1 MHPFMT
7 RSIFK
12 EVLVENY
19 PIIAILIGVL
29 LVSFSIGLY
38 KNPDTLWEYKAANGV
53 IQWGMPYTEVLGSL
67 INQPPLG
74 FYAEGLFLS
83 IFGLSIETGTILVT
97 IFGLGCIYLV
107 YRIGKELYSKQT
119 GIIASVMFA
128 LTPWE
133 LVLSRS
139 FLIDTQCLFFSLLTI
154 YFGILAIRVDSHK
167 QFLIA
172 GVAFALGFLTK
183 FYAIFVLFPL
193 ALIYV
198 HKKKVPKRL
207 ITQTAV
213 FFIPLIVSLLIW
225 NTIHDWQLPT
235 WLPRGLGYMFNHSDF
250 GDFNA
255 DGVVPSYSFMS
266 TFLFDGLGYFFVASF
281 ITSLAFGL
289 VFRRHFG
296 KDTATYDWIF
306 LLSILAILG
315 LNMYLG
321 VAQNLKVPYTSAIK
335 YSYQALPLFSLV
347 AASIVMKSSKLL
359 KSASYFSKTKKI
371 LFTIVGIIGLLLTVT
386 SLLLGIYDAH
396 ELSQI
401 RFVIFSVQ
409 PGVLLGY
416 SFDNF
421 YTITEGNSVMYI
433 QYAGFLLILSALFYS
448 NKDSIIKSWYRLI
461 KKSA

>member
-1 MHPFMT
+1 MRPFKT
-7 RSIFK
+7 KSRFRDA
-12 EVLVENY
+12 LVENY

-38 KNPDTLWEYKAANGV
+38 QNPDTAWEYKAANGV
-53 IQWGMPYTEVLGSL
+53 IQWGMPYTEVRGSL

-74 FYAEGLFLS
+74 FYLEGLFLG
-83 IFGLSIETGTILVT
+83 IFGLSIETGTSLVT
-97 IFGLGCIYLV
+97 IFGLGCTYLV
-107 YRIGKELYSKQT
+107 YRIGKELYNKQT
-119 GIIASVMFA
+119 GIIASIMFA

-133 LVLSRS
+133 LILSRS

-154 YFGILAIRVDSHK
+154 YYGILAIRADSHR
-167 QFLIA
+167 QFLFA

-198 HKKKVPKRL
+198 YKKKVPKQL
-207 ITQTAV
+207 ITQAVV

-225 NTIHDWQLPT
+225 NIIHDWQLPT

-250 GDFNA
+250 SDFNA
-255 DGVVPSYSFMS
+255 NGVVPSYSFIS

-281 ITSLAFGL
+281 MASLAVGL
-289 VFRRHFG
+289 IFRKQLG
-296 KDTATYDWIF
+296 KDTTTYDGIF
-306 LLSILAILG
+306 LLSILMILG

-321 VAQNLKVPYTSAIK
+321 VTQNLKVPYTSAIK

-347 AASIVMKSSKLL
+347 AASIVMKSSTML
-359 KSASYFSKTKKI
+359 KSTNFFSKTRKF
-371 LFTIVGIIGLLLTVT
+371 LFTIVAVIGLLLIAS
-386 SLLLGIYDAH
+386 SLLWGIYDAH
-396 ELSQI
+396 ELSQMS
-401 RFVIFSVQ
+401 FVIFSVQ

-421 YTITEGNSVMYI
+421 YTIAEGNPVICM
-433 QYAGFLLILSALFYS
+433 QYAGFLLILSALIYS
-448 NKDSIIKSWYRLI
+448 YKYSLIKTWYRLI
-461 KKSA
+461 KKSS